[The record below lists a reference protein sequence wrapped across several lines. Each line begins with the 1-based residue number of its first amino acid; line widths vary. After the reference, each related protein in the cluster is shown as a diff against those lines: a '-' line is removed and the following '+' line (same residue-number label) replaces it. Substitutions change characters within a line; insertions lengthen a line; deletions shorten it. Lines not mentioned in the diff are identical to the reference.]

1 MGVRDMTVLISAWCI
16 GCGPK
21 GAPPSTEPTAH
32 QPAVE
37 ASEQELESDE
47 EETEEL
53 EETEDEG
60 AQDPEPEDP
69 TGPLTFKLHNL
80 CKRPVKYGLGPLV
93 REIEFAELK
102 TIKARGVEQITVERG
117 IGVHLGEG
125 EAYAAAAPKVDGGH
139 VWITSSCKGV
149 SSSDDPN
156 ADPEQLDRELREKIE
171 RMTKS
176 AQ

>member
-1 MGVRDMTVLISAWCI
+1 MTVLISAWCI